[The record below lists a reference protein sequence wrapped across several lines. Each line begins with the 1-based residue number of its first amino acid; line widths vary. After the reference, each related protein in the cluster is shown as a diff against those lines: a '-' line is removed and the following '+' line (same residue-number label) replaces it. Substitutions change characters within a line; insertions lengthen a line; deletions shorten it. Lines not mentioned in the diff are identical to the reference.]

1 MRQLFCR
8 SIAIDVII
16 NIVIITNFVIGAVI
30 ILIVTFSTAF
40 EAFSQS
46 TIRQVLRS
54 SIAFSASKHRLIM
67 IIINHSFK
75 YW

>member
-1 MRQLFCR
+1 MQFLRR
-8 SIAIDVII
+8 SIV
-16 NIVIITNFVIGAVI
+16 IVIIINFVRGTVI
-30 ILIVTFSTAF
+30 VLIVTFSTAF

-46 TIRQVLRS
+46 TMRQVLLS

-67 IIINHSFK
+67 IIMNYSCK